1 MSKGLEAGNLEDGP
15 KQGIFQEGWCTGGVV
30 YRKVVLLHP
39 RGPFHPSS
47 VSQLPLSTS
56 ALLSSS
62 AFRSVSSII
71 LEASEVK
78 DPIQF
83 ISVSLSS
90 STSLGWHRDTVS
102 E

>member
-15 KQGIFQEGWCTGGVV
+15 KRNIPRGLV
-30 YRKVVLLHP
+30 YRGCGAKKVVLLHP